1 MTPAEPRECPPLL
14 GQEEALATLEAAA
27 RSGRLHHGWLF
38 CGPPGI
44 GKASAAHR
52 FAAWLFAGMP
62 RPPQGEP
69 EDKGPL
75 WLPPGAPAL
84 RRVAAGAHPDL
95 LVLAPDAEPGRRRT
109 IKVEEVRGA
118 RQFLALTAAEGGF
131 RCVIVDEAEAME
143 AASANT
149 LLKTLEEPPPRT
161 VIILVS
167 HAPGRLLP
175 TIRSR
180 CRRLDFLPL
189 PEPLL
194 AGLLEG
200 WQPGA
205 GALAGVAGG
214 SPGRALELM
223 GSDGVELARL
233 ADQVLAALPDAEGAH
248 LLADRIAGR
257 DAATAFTTFF
267 GLLIRAIEAGVR
279 AAAQGE
285 GKGQG
290 VPGWVA
296 RRPLAAWA
304 EAASALRRQ
313 VQEVERLS
321 LDRRQAVISALG
333 TLRGA

>member
-1 MTPAEPRECPPLL
+1 MTPSDPRDCPPLL
-14 GQEEALATLEAAA
+14 GQDEALATLEAAA

-44 GKASAAHR
+44 GKASAAYR
-52 FAAWLFAGMP
+52 FAAWLLAGQP
-62 RPPQGEP
+62 RAP
-69 EDKGPL
+69 EGQGPL
-75 WLPPGAPAL
+75 WIPPDAPAL
-84 RRVAAGAHPDL
+84 RRVAAASHPDL
-95 LVLAPDAEPGRRRT
+95 LVLAPDAESGKRRN

-118 RQFLALTAAEGGF
+118 RQFLALTAAEGGY

-161 VIILVS
+161 VIILIS

-180 CRRLDFLPL
+180 CRRLDFFPL

-194 AGLLEG
+194 SGLLEG

-205 GALAGVAGG
+205 GALASVAGG

-223 GSDGVELARL
+223 GADGVELARL
-233 ADQVLAALPDAEGAH
+233 AEQVLAALPNAEGAH

-257 DAATAFTTFF
+257 DAATAYATFF
-267 GLLIRAIEAGVR
+267 GLLTRAIEAGVR
-279 AAAQGE
+279 LAAS
-285 GKGQG
+285 GQG
-290 VPGWVA
+290 APDWVA

>member
-1 MTPAEPRECPPLL
+1 VTPADPRECPPLV
-14 GQEEALATLEAAA
+14 GQDEALATLEAAA

-44 GKASAAHR
+44 GKASAALR
-52 FAAWLFAGMP
+52 FATWLLAGLP
-62 RPPQGEP
+62 RAPQGQAGGQ
-69 EDKGPL
+69 GPL
-75 WLPPGAPAL
+75 WIAPDAPAR
-84 RRVAAGAHPDL
+84 RRVAAAAHPDL
-95 LVLAPDAEPGRRRT
+95 LVLAPDAEPGKRRS
-109 IKVEEVRGA
+109 IKIEELRA
-118 RQFLALTAAEGGF
+118 TRQFLALTAAEGGW

-143 AASANT
+143 APAANT

-167 HAPGRLLP
+167 HAPGRVLP

-180 CRRLDFLPL
+180 CRRLDFFPL
-189 PEPLL
+189 AEALL

-205 GALAGVAGG
+205 GAALAKVAGG

-223 GSDGVELARL
+223 GADGVELARL
-233 ADQVLAALPDAEGAH
+233 ADQVLAALPEAEGAH

-257 DAATAFTTFF
+257 DAALAYATFF
-267 GLLIRAIEAGVR
+267 GLLTRAIEAGVR
-279 AAAQGE
+279 AAAA
-285 GKGQG
+285 GQG
-290 VPGWVA
+290 APAWVA

-304 EAASALRRQ
+304 EAAAALRRQ

-321 LDRRQAVISALG
+321 LDRRQAVISALA